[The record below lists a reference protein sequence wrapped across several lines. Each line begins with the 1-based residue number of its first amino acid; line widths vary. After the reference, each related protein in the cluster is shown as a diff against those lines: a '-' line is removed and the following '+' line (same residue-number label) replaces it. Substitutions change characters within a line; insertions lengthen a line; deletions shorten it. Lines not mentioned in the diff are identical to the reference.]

1 MDGWYKAG
9 TSYLQSTNHLMKHFL
24 SFLFI
29 LLCVTSGTAQTDFN
43 GTWKGKLAA
52 FDLTL
57 VFNISAKDG
66 KMLATMDSPDQGANN
81 IPCESV
87 IINGNSI
94 TITVTVV
101 GGNYT
106 GTLSPDKKTIDG
118 KWNQGLGSFELV
130 LGKGTIPEAKGKP
143 QTPKPPFNY
152 KVEEV
157 EYDNA
162 DKTVHLAG
170 TLTYPSGGA
179 KFPAAILISGS
190 GQQDRDETLAGHKP
204 FAVIADHLTKLGF
217 AVLRVD
223 DRGTGKSTGEVDKA
237 TSADFAKDV
246 ITSLNFLK
254 NRKEIDKDRIG
265 LVGHSEGGLI
275 AAIVAAERND
285 IHFMVLL
292 AGPGIR
298 GADLLEEQGEKI
310 NLLSGTSKEATE
322 AYKPFYRALIDMSA
336 SGMDSATYA
345 VKTREAFHA
354 WKAKTSPELLKQLG
368 FDDRFTAEVILN
380 NLIPQ
385 FSSPWMQYFLASD
398 PVPLLEKTSAKVL
411 ALNGEKDIQVL
422 PQSNTAGIKK
432 ALLKSKSPVYEVKV
446 LPGLNHLFQ
455 QCTLCNLVE
464 YGMLNETFSEA
475 ALKEMTTWLQ
485 KNVLP

>member
-1 MDGWYKAG
+1 
-9 TSYLQSTNHLMKHFL
+9 MKHFV
-24 SFLFI
+24 SFLF
-29 LLCVTSGTAQTDFN
+29 LLFCFIRGNAQQDFA

-57 VFNISAKDG
+57 VFNISAKDD
-66 KMLATMDSPDQGANN
+66 KMFATMDSPDQGATN

-87 IINGNSI
+87 VINGNSI
-94 TITVTVV
+94 TISVTVI
-101 GGNYT
+101 GGSFS
-106 GTLSPDKKTIDG
+106 GTLSADKKTIDG
-118 KWNQGLGSFELV
+118 KWNQGGGSFELV
-130 LGKGTIPEAKGKP
+130 MGKGTIPAAKSKP
-143 QTPKPPFNY
+143 QTPKPPFSY

-157 EYDNA
+157 EYDNE

-170 TLTYPSGGA
+170 TLTYPSSGT

-190 GQQDRDETLAGHKP
+190 GQQDRDETLIGHKP

-223 DRGTGKSTGEVDKA
+223 DRGTGRSIGEVAKA

-254 NRKEIDKDRIG
+254 SRKEIDADRMG
-265 LVGHSEGGLI
+265 LIGHSEGGLI
-275 AAIVAAERND
+275 AAIVAAERDD

-292 AGPGIR
+292 AGPGIS

-310 NLLSGTSKEATE
+310 NLLSGTSKEAIE

-336 SGMDSATYA
+336 SGMDSAAYA

-354 WKAKTSPELLKQLG
+354 WKAKTSPEILKQLG
-368 FDDRFTAEVILN
+368 FDDRLTSEMVLN

-385 FSSPWMQYFLASD
+385 FTSPWMQYFLASD

-422 PQSNTAGIKK
+422 PQSNTAGIRS
-432 ALLKSKSPVYEVKV
+432 ALQKSKSPVYEVKV

-455 QCTLCNLVE
+455 HCSLCNLVE

-485 KNVLP
+485 KNVTP